1 MKKFFLF
8 YEKDGIIV
16 INSYYG
22 SRNVNVYFGSVII
35 ILTNEVTLLR
45 KHNLVNSIMEKKY
58 F

>member
-1 MKKFFLF
+1 MKKFFHF

-22 SRNVNVYFGSVII
+22 SRNVNVYFYSVII
-35 ILTNEVTLLR
+35 ILKNEVILLK
-45 KHNLVNSIMEKKY
+45 KHNPVNSVMEKKY